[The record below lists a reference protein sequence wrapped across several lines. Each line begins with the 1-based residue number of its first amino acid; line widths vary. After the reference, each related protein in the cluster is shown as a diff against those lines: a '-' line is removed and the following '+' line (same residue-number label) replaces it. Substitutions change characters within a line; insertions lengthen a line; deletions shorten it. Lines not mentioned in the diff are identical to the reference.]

1 MKIKL
6 IDDWRAV
13 LKRAWSLKFSLLA
26 ALLGAAEMV
35 VQFYQPAGIR
45 PGVFAGIAGAVSLA
59 SALARLVAQRELS
72 EASNA
77 NQKQ

>member
-1 MKIKL
+1 MKLAL
-6 IDDWRAV
+6 IEDWRAV
-13 LKRAWSLKFSLLA
+13 LKRAWSFKFSLLA

-59 SALARLVAQRELS
+59 SALARLVAQQELS
-72 EASNA
+72 RGNDGNS
-77 NQKQ
+77 

>member
-1 MKIKL
+1 MKMKL

-35 VQFYQPAGIR
+35 VQFYQPPSIR
-45 PGVFAGIAGAVSLA
+45 PGLFAGIAGGVSLA
-59 SALARLVAQRELS
+59 SALARLVAQQELS
-72 EASNA
+72 GGKNGNS
-77 NQKQ
+77 

>member
-26 ALLGAAEMV
+26 ALLGAAEMA
-35 VQFYQPAGIR
+35 VQFYQPASIR
-45 PGVFAGIAGAVSLA
+45 PGVFAAIAGTVSLA
-59 SALARLVAQRELS
+59 SALARLVAQTELS
-72 EASNA
+72 GGKNG
-77 NQKQ
+77 ND

>member
-13 LKRAWSLKFSLLA
+13 LRRAWSFKFSLLA

-35 VQFYQPAGIR
+35 VQFYQPDSIR
-45 PGVFAGIAGAVSLA
+45 PGVFAGIAGGVSLA
-59 SALARLVAQRELS
+59 SALARLVAQQELS
-72 EASNA
+72 GDKNG
-77 NQKQ
+77 NK